1 MTSEFKSHAM
11 PFSNALTII
20 NNQTSLAQDYRFS
33 LEQNLPGACTL
44 SDQLVITLNNDVN
57 MSRMTPMAVLAYHAI
72 KGVGRWDDS
81 IEDAREVANTVL
93 FQFIQNPFKWN
104 GAEPLGYFFVR
115 SVDWRGKDL
124 IRKNH
129 RHHDGRIQNWHNND
143 DGADESEPT
152 ANIQAPCSL
161 TEHDYE
167 TMRRCVY
174 DLVATFPDS
183 QKLIATELILKV
195 DGMTGVELAAV
206 LNVAPGTVS
215 GQLKKLRTMIADYI
229 RELELGISA

>member
-33 LEQNLPGACTL
+33 VEQNLPGACTL

-93 FQFIQNPFKWN
+93 FQLK
-104 GAEPLGYFFVR
+104 
-115 SVDWRGKDL
+115 
-124 IRKNH
+124 
-129 RHHDGRIQNWHNND
+129 
-143 DGADESEPT
+143 
-152 ANIQAPCSL
+152 NIQMVPGMVLTSL
-161 TEHDYE
+161 PQNLKSFFFKS
-167 TMRRCVY
+167 RVRCK
-174 DLVATFPDS
+174 FS
-183 QKLIATELILKV
+183 Q
-195 DGMTGVELAAV
+195 D
-206 LNVAPGTVS
+206 
-215 GQLKKLRTMIADYI
+215 
-229 RELELGISA
+229 